1 LRIERE
7 HRNGDDPTCPVRV
20 PEVVHAGE
28 CAMSSRGRERRHLVA
43 QPGYQQLR
51 HGHAGPHEIYDGYCR
66 EFQHKAKIGG
76 RTEQVWGT
84 ACRSPDRAWQVI
96 N

>member
-1 LRIERE
+1 
-7 HRNGDDPTCPVRV
+7 
-20 PEVVHAGE
+20 VHAGE
-28 CAMSSRGRERRHLVA
+28 YAMSSRSCERRHLVA
-43 QPGYQQLR
+43 QPGYRQLR
-51 HGHAGPHEIYDGYCR
+51 HGDAVHTYETAGGYCR

-84 ACRSPDRAWQVI
+84 ACRSNDGSWQVI